1 MDWVQMLYRDGSG
14 HEFQVSSSQ
23 RHKRSWTPDWT
34 SWFSVWSFISDGT
47 TREANVDE
55 RYQTQEADFHRF
67 QRTNTCDRS
76 DFLSF
81 GQLCGSSR
89 SGRTS
94 STVVKA
100 VPVGPA
106 ASLCLLMHVQFL
118 TFLLLLSVFV
128 AASRSRSPLTKCLC
142 WNRSQDAGFRS
153 SLGFMFFNIYSGVW

>member
-89 SGRTS
+89 SRRTS

-106 ASLCLLMHVQFL
+106 ASLCLLMHVQFQFL
-118 TFLLLLSVFV
+118 TFLLLCLFSLLLPVHVHRWQSVFV
-128 AASRSRSPLTKCLC
+128 GTEVRML
-142 WNRSQDAGFRS
+142 D
-153 SLGFMFFNIYSGVW
+153 SGVL